1 MLKAIGSSP
10 IAFGFLRAWCNGSIR
25 VSKTF
30 DLGSNPSARAMT
42 IVYCLDRLT
51 LTVVLNTNGFRY
63 SSNFKP

>member
-1 MLKAIGSSP
+1 
-10 IAFGFLRAWCNGSIR
+10 
-25 VSKTF
+25 
-30 DLGSNPSARAMT
+30 MT